1 MGVLIWWRAAQGY
14 IHGREDV
21 CGELDM
27 QQKDGHDGQTV

>member
-1 MGVLIWWRAAQGY
+1 MAAEGN

-27 QQKDGHDGQTV
+27 QQKDRHNGKIV